1 MYGMDRL
8 GSFEEL
14 VLIVVGRQAGEGYA
28 VSIQATLERECH
40 EEISLGAV
48 YATLDRLEAKKLLRS
63 KVGGA
68 TPERGGRRKRFFELT
83 ASGAAALRQMQE
95 IRARLH
101 AGSPVQ
107 A

>member
-14 VLIVVGRQAGEGYA
+14 VLIVVGRQAGDGYA
-28 VSIQATLERECH
+28 VTIQAALERECG
-40 EEISLGAV
+40 EVISLGAV
-48 YATLDRLEAKKLLRS
+48 YATLDRLEQKQLVRS
-63 KVGGA
+63 TVGGA
-68 TPERGGRRKRFFELT
+68 TPDRGGRRKRLFAL
-83 ASGAAALRQMQE
+83 AVPGAAALRQMQQ

-101 AGSPVQ
+101 ASSALP

>member
-1 MYGMDRL
+1 MDRL

-28 VSIQATLERECH
+28 VTIQGSLERECR

-48 YATLDRLEAKKLLRS
+48 YATLDRLEAKRLVRS
-63 KVGGA
+63 TVGGA
-68 TPERGGRRKRFFELT
+68 TAERGGRRKRFFELT
-83 ASGAAALRQMQE
+83 APGAAALRQMQE
-95 IRARLH
+95 IRSRLH
-101 AGSPVQ
+101 SSAALP

>member
-1 MYGMDRL
+1 MDRL

-28 VSIQATLERECH
+28 VTIQDALECECH

-48 YATLDRLEAKKLLRS
+48 YATLDRLEQKKLLRS
-63 KVGGA
+63 SVGGA
-68 TPERGGRRKRFFELT
+68 TSERGGRRKRYFELT
-83 ASGAAALRQMQE
+83 APGAAALRQMQE

-101 AGSPVQ
+101 AGS
-107 A
+107 AIRA